1 MACHHGTAGAH
12 QSSKILYVYP
22 SLSDVRNITFLQN
35 INRQQAFFFFFFASK
50 LLVPLSN
57 NLILTV
63 DA

>member
-35 INRQQAFFFFFFASK
+35 INRQQAFFFFFASK